1 MISAEA
7 ILLNKLAVDEG
18 ASLEGSVLMSTYSS
32 ASSSSVSRKSIS
44 SVDGLLLSMD
54 LVENNRASNGDPQVV
69 QEQGKIMNI
78 HGTEMADSRSEQRL
92 ASDDE
97 LKKSVDEHE
106 WCSPLMGSLLTPT
119 CSPASPSSS
128 VNSVSSTH

>member
-119 CSPASPSSS
+119 YSPASPSSS